1 MTRMNRRTLLAALV
15 LLPSDL
21 LPARSDAALALTDR
35 DRADIARIEAYLTGL
50 RTLKARFLQV
60 APNGGVSEGVVWLER
75 PGKMRFQ
82 YDPPSPFLLV
92 ANYGLVVFN
101 DKKLQQTSNIP
112 LSQTPLGIILAEQ
125 VKLSGD
131 VQLVGIRHL
140 PDEIELTL
148 QRTASP
154 SDGTITLYFS
164 DQKLALQRWT
174 VVDQQRQETS
184 VRLFNVELGG
194 KFDPALFKV
203 TAPTQQPA
211 GGGG

>member
-131 VQLVGIRHL
+131 VQIVGIRHL

>member
-131 VQLVGIRHL
+131 VQIVGLRHL

>member
-1 MTRMNRRTLLAALV
+1 MNRRSLLAALA
-15 LLPSDL
+15 L
-21 LPARSDAALALTDR
+21 LPAGLLPFRARAALALTDR
-35 DRADIARIEAYLTGL
+35 DRADIARIETYLTNL
-50 RTLKARFLQV
+50 RSLKARFLQV
-60 APNGGVSEGVVWLER
+60 APNGGTSEGEVWLQR

-101 DKKLQQTSNIP
+101 DSKLQQTSNIP
-112 LSQTPLGIILAEQ
+112 LSQTPLGIILADQ

-131 VQLVGIRHL
+131 IEIVGLRRL

-164 DQKLALQRWT
+164 DQKLALQRWA
-174 VVDQQRQETS
+174 VVDQQRQKTS

-203 TAPTQQPA
+203 TVPSQQPT

>member
-1 MTRMNRRTLLAALV
+1 MTLMNRRTLIASLA
-15 LLPSDL
+15 L
-21 LPARSDAALALTDR
+21 LPAALLPLQARAALTLTDR
-35 DRADIARIEAYLTGL
+35 DRADIARIEAYLSGL
-50 RTLKARFLQV
+50 RSLKARFLQV
-60 APNGGVSEGVVWLER
+60 APNGSTSDGVVWLER
-75 PGKMRFQ
+75 PGRMRFQ

-92 ANYGLVVFN
+92 ANYGLVVFH
-101 DKKLQQTSNIP
+101 DSKLEQTSTVP
-112 LSQTPLGIILAEQ
+112 LSQTPLGIILADQ

-131 VQLVGIRHL
+131 VEIVGLRRL

-194 KFDPALFKV
+194 KFDAALFKV
-203 TAPTQQPA
+203 TVPSQLPT

>member
-1 MTRMNRRTLLAALV
+1 MNRRSLLAALA
-15 LLPSDL
+15 L
-21 LPARSDAALALTDR
+21 LPAGLLPFRARAALALTDR
-35 DRADIARIEAYLTGL
+35 DRADIARIETYLTNL
-50 RTLKARFLQV
+50 RSLKARFLQV
-60 APNGGVSEGVVWLER
+60 APNGATSEGEVWLQR
-75 PGKMRFQ
+75 PGRMRFQ

-101 DKKLQQTSNIP
+101 DSKLQQTSNIP
-112 LSQTPLGIILAEQ
+112 LSQTPLGIILADQ

-131 VQLVGIRHL
+131 IEIVGLRRL

-203 TAPTQQPA
+203 TVPSQQPA